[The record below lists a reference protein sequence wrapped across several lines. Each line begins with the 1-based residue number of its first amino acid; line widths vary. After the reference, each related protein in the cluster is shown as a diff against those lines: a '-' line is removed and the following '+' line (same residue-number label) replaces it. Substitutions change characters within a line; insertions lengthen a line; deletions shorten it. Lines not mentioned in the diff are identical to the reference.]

1 MLVFMMMMAVVMEMV
16 LHIMLF
22 KSCKM
27 IIIIMTMILMVMLIL
42 QKGSVYFNEGREKK
56 EPQAITK
63 QANFT

>member
-27 IIIIMTMILMVMLIL
+27 IIIMTMILMVMLIL